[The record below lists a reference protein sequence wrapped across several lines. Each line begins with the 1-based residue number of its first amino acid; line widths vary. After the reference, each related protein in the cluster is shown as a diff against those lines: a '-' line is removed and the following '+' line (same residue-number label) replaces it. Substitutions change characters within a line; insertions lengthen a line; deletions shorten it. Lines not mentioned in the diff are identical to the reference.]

1 MGTGSLSWA
10 DHELAK
16 LKRAMAEL
24 DATNHDERISATPKT
39 AGASVHPEA
48 RRAAAEQECCVNTT
62 LTGSAAM
69 PRGLLPELPAA
80 QDVASTVRLR
90 RREELPATKED
101 TSTLGHRVLSWSDHE
116 LHQLKRAIAELE
128 APRRPAAASADKQ
141 REQAAPAS
149 ARDTTKPPRAMLSG
163 NEQALSP
170 ASCTFRDGG
179 PACAATGP
187 AGPCTAPPDPQAE
200 IICASSASSDEP
212 VPEAFDARR
221 HQRTAAAATRRRAD
235 LSVSLPGTGQGGGDV
250 ESEIQAQLDL
260 IRQFL
265 AQEGHQD
272 ALVASPVAPVRN
284 QGATGA
290 ADHDTTH
297 DSTHDA
303 THQPCVV
310 CLSERT
316 RTRLVVLAP
325 CGHRCMCRGCAYRLA
340 DFERH
345 PRCPLC
351 RTLIDDL
358 VPATPTKLRPA
369 RPGLQTGGTGR
380 GLWLSRGLRPGC
392 WPWGPAAVS
401 DMMAVVMAGV
411 MMAGVGLITYI
422 TAEHDM
428 SQSYLF
434 TLELIIDAERRW
446 FDAE

>member
-1 MGTGSLSWA
+1 MEFVGTGSLSWA

-16 LKRAMAEL
+16 LRRAIGEL
-24 DATNHDERISATPKT
+24 AATNNDERNFAAPKT
-39 AGASVHPEA
+39 VGASVHPEA
-48 RRAAAEQECCVNTT
+48 RRDAAEQKFCANTT

-69 PRGLLPELPAA
+69 PLGHWQEYPAT

-90 RREELPATKED
+90 HSEDLPATTEA
-101 TSTLGHRVLSWSDHE
+101 TSTVGHRVLSWSDHE

-128 APRRPAAASADKQ
+128 ATRRPAAASADKQ
-141 REQAAPAS
+141 REQAAPPS
-149 ARDTTKPPRAMLSG
+149 ARETTEPPRAMLSG

-187 AGPCTAPPDPQAE
+187 AGPCSAPPDPQAE
-200 IICASSASSDEP
+200 ITCASSASSDEA

-221 HQRTAAAATRRRAD
+221 PRTAAAATRRAD
-235 LSVSLPGTGQGGGDV
+235 LSVSLPGMGQVGGDV
-250 ESEIQAQLDL
+250 ASEIQAQLYL

-265 AQEGHQD
+265 AQEGHQE
-272 ALVASPVAPVRN
+272 ALVASPVRN
-284 QGATGA
+284 EGATGS
-290 ADHDTTH
+290 ADH
-297 DSTHDA
+297 DSTHDS

-325 CGHRCMCRGCAYRLA
+325 CGHRCMCRGCARRLA

-351 RTLIDDL
+351 RSLIDDL
-358 VPATPTKLRPA
+358 VPMTPTKLRPA
-369 RPGLQTGGTGR
+369 RPGLRTGGTGR

-392 WPWGPAAVS
+392 WPRGLPAVS
-401 DMMAVVMAGV
+401 DMMAVVIAGV
-411 MMAGVGLITYI
+411 MMAGVGFIKYI
-422 TAEHDM
+422 SDRAVQHDGCV
-428 SQSYLF
+428 S
-434 TLELIIDAERRW
+434 D
-446 FDAE
+446 